1 MIVKLALNKKGK
13 IIVVEKRSKRQK
25 TTKASK
31 YEKYVTYARQSKV
44 DYILTEGEYKTT
56 EIRNRNK
63 GRKVTP
69 EIVVRWQIQEGHTDK
84 QIKAMVKA
92 AKFKNPNITRA
103 QFVRERGWDNIDRE
117 ATALYSKLKAENPEM
132 SSTDIG
138 HIISQQIYGSP

>member
-1 MIVKLALNKKGK
+1 MKLTLNKKGK
-13 IIVVEKRSKRQK
+13 IIVVEKRSKQQK

-69 EIVVRWQIQEGHTDK
+69 ETVVRWQIQEGHTDK

-92 AKFKNPNITRA
+92 AKLRNPNITRA
-103 QFVRERGWDNIDRE
+103 QFVREKG
-117 ATALYSKLKAENPEM
+117 
-132 SSTDIG
+132 
-138 HIISQQIYGSP
+138 